1 MLVELKL
8 TDYLEMVRHAR
19 ATAPIEDCGL
29 LGGRIEGDVKKV
41 EKVFYLTNTDQS
53 EEHFLAGSEGAVC
66 GGQGAA

>member
-29 LGGRIEGDVKKV
+29 LGGRIEDGVKKV
-41 EKVFYLTNTDQS
+41 
-53 EEHFLAGSEGAVC
+53 
-66 GGQGAA
+66 